1 MDGQG
6 EAILGHTRDIFA
18 AQGKATERKIF
29 VDLRAYL
36 RMGPHFPRIGG
47 PLILSVRSRVG
58 SVYPGTAFTFVHTSL
73 LIATLYLFNWTIV
86 YFCKLVVSPFDT
98 RGLVHPSGR
107 RKARFEVKG

>member
-6 EAILGHTRDIFA
+6 EAILGYTRDIFA
-18 AQGKATERKIF
+18 AQGKATEREISVGLK
-29 VDLRAYL
+29 LAS
-36 RMGPHFPRIGG
+36 MGPHFPRIGG

-58 SVYPGTAFTFVHTSL
+58 SFYSGTAFTFVYTSF
-73 LIATLYLFNWTIV
+73 LIGTSSLFNWTIV

-107 RKARFEVKG
+107 RKAIFGVKG